1 MFEHTPKTKV
11 IFSLEREKYHNLL
24 KNYNFSGR
32 GILEAVAVSRLH
44 SFIVNIY
51 WKLWIR

>member
-1 MFEHTPKTKV
+1 MFEHTPKRKV

-32 GILEAVAVSRLH
+32 DLRGSGGVEAS
-44 SFIVNIY
+44 
-51 WKLWIR
+51 